1 MAKESKFVGLDA
13 KAMFQAGAAGAGGK
27 TTQKDSNIVSKI
39 GQYALGYYMK
49 AADNMKEARM
59 MDSKLFAQVEAFA
72 LESDLITPDIT
83 KIKNDLTEAN
93 KTLNSVRGMLLPNSE
108 KMIEAQKKRDK
119 ALADITKLSV
129 DFGNFKEVN
138 EYQQKL
144 AAGQYTV
151 QLDSGEQAVA
161 GYGNGNTA
169 IQMYN
174 SSLIVNGQ
182 LQKSLRVQD
191 GELWV
196 DYTDN
201 GMYEGGSWD
210 NPDTEEIETKPKS
223 IRLKDMEFATHANP
237 NQAQLSN
244 DYIMQLTS
252 LGAEG
257 KLGGDLS
264 ASGMDNRMKNDLT
277 NEFNKM
283 GNKARVDYLFDKAGW
298 IDGEGNSHSLID
310 QYIKTLQINAEG
322 IGDQE
327 EDQTGIDDPSYVEF
341 TEYDENMDG
350 VLSINE
356 INGAKEIIKQKIL
369 DGSYKTDGIVNMI
382 HDEAVSKYN
391 SSYKQYEEI
400 LEQRKQE
407 NKTTPQWKVLER
419 RTRKERVALLDDI
432 KSGERIDF
440 GVNNETNRK
449 TTLIYKTSKDHSKTG
464 NYYQTGWH
472 LSTWKDGKWMVG
484 TSLGNELQ
492 GPKDSKTWV
501 PMFLSHEDVVNYF
514 RIHQKWP
521 ADWEQQ
527 YNW

>member
-27 TTQKDSNIVSKI
+27 ATQKDSNIVSKI

-93 KTLNSVRGMLLPNSE
+93 KILNSVRGMLLPNSE

-119 ALADITKLSV
+119 ALGDITKLSV
-129 DFGNFKEVN
+129 DFSNFKEVN

-161 GYGNGNTA
+161 SYGDGNTA

-210 NPDTEEIETKPKS
+210 DPDTEEIETKPKS

-244 DYIMQLTS
+244 DYIAQFTS

-283 GNKARVDYLFDKAGW
+283 GNKARVDYLFDNAGW

-310 QYIKTLQINAEG
+310 QYIKTLQINAGE
-322 IGDQE
+322 IDPE
-327 EDQTGIDDPSYVEF
+327 EDQTGIDDPSHVEF

-350 VLSINE
+350 VLSKDE

-407 NKTTPQWKVLER
+407 NKTTQQWQYNLHQTNKER
-419 RTRKERVALLDDI
+419 RALIDDI

-440 GVNNETNRK
+440 GLDKDNRK
-449 TTLIYKTSKDHSKTG
+449 TTLVWKDGGETSGDNTIYG
-464 NYYQTGWH
+464 RGWH
-472 LSTWKDGKWMVG
+472 VVTWKDGKWKIG
-484 TSLGNELQ
+484 SNYGNTTTKS
-492 GPKDSKTWV
+492 GVWK
-501 PMFLSHEDVVNYF
+501 PMFQSNEDLANYF
-514 RIHQKWP
+514 RLQGKWP

>member
-27 TTQKDSNIVSKI
+27 ATKKDSDIISKI

-129 DFGNFKEVN
+129 DFANFKEVN

-161 GYGNGNTA
+161 SYGNGNTA

-244 DYIMQLTS
+244 DYIAQFTS

-283 GNKARVDYLFDKAGW
+283 GNKARVDYLFDNAGW

-310 QYIKTLQINAEG
+310 QYINIINPEKN
-322 IGDQE
+322 Q
-327 EDQTGIDDPSYVEF
+327 VEF
-341 TEYDENMDG
+341 DEYDENNDG
-350 VLSINE
+350 ELSADE
-356 INGAKEIIKQKIL
+356 ILGAKEIIKQKIL
-369 DGSYKTDGIVNMI
+369 DGSYKTDGIINMI

-407 NKTTPQWKVLER
+407 NKVTQQWQYNLYKTKQER
-419 RTRKERVALLDDI
+419 RALVDDI
-432 KSGERIDF
+432 KSGERLNF
-440 GVNNETNRK
+440 GLDNNNRK
-449 TTLIYKTSKDHSKTG
+449 TTLVWKDGGETSG
-464 NYYQTGWH
+464 NNYVYQKGWH
-472 LSTWKDGKWMVG
+472 RVTWKDGKWQIG
-484 TSLGNELQ
+484 TNFGNSHEN
-492 GPKDSKTWV
+492 KTWK
-501 PMFLSHEDVVNYF
+501 PMFESNEDVANYF

-521 ADWEQQ
+521 ADWEQK